1 MKGSKRPMKRFSCIL
16 LILALLA
23 NCVPAFAQD
32 VVTDAALDTET
43 VKCLQIDLISGGYL
57 EGDADGVMGSG
68 TQEAIRTA
76 QRDLGL
82 PVNGCISDELSTALQ
97 RNVFPMKLECRSSLV
112 YEMQKP
118 LFQCGFLE
126 DDPTGFYGSSTMDA
140 VVSFQ
145 KFAVNDFAAY
155 MQGISDAKFAE
166 MDIPDDL
173 AYNQPIYSAQNIP
186 CDGIMTED
194 WYNFLMN
201 EFEYPRI
208 TTMRGEVGDNVKI
221 MQVRLHALGY
231 LYTGMDGKFSD
242 VTELALKYFQ
252 RKNGLSETGVCDEN
266 TSSVLFSQ
274 NAVYSDEYVMPI
286 MAYVKR
292 SKSRVYVYGWDGSG
306 YNEELKVFRCSC
318 GKPSTPTLK
327 GTYYC
332 IGPISEWYYMQSSNV
347 WVKYA
352 FQIKGNYFFHSVL
365 FSHKGNKYPTSTSV
379 RNLGSNVSHGCIRLA
394 VDDIKWLYEHGTVG
408 MKVVIE

>member
-1 MKGSKRPMKRFSCIL
+1 
-16 LILALLA
+16 
-23 NCVPAFAQD
+23 
-32 VVTDAALDTET
+32 
-43 VKCLQIDLISGGYL
+43 
-57 EGDADGVMGSG
+57 
-68 TQEAIRTA
+68 
-76 QRDLGL
+76 
-82 PVNGCISDELSTALQ
+82 
-97 RNVFPMKLECRSSLV
+97 
-112 YEMQKP
+112 
-118 LFQCGFLE
+118 
-126 DDPTGFYGSSTMDA
+126 MDA